1 MRFEAWMAEVDRQ
14 MKRLCGMTTQ
24 DIADFCYAD
33 AFDAGKTPLA
43 TAKRALKADGYKF

>member
-14 MKRLCGMTTQ
+14 MERICGMCSA
-24 DIADFCYAD
+24 DIADFCYHA
-33 AFDAGKTPLA
+33 AFDASKTPLA